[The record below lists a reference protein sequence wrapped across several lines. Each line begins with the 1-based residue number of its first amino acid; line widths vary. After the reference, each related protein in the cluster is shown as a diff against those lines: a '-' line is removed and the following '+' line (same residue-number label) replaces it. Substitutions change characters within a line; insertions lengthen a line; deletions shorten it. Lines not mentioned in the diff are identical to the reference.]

1 DGNGSH
7 ASTLKSPS
15 YTKSV
20 SWQHYRLSESY
31 TCYLLSKG
39 KIIRPYLK
47 NLNPLQLAADCI
59 ETVNKIKDK
68 NKKIIDINSVNICS
82 DDKNIKL
89 RVNSTIMAIDDSIK
103 CIDE

>member
-1 DGNGSH
+1 M
-7 ASTLKSPS
+7 T
-15 YTKSV
+15 
-20 SWQHYRLSESY
+20 Y

>member
-1 DGNGSH
+1 
-7 ASTLKSPS
+7 
-15 YTKSV
+15 
-20 SWQHYRLSESY
+20 
-31 TCYLLSKG
+31 
-39 KIIRPYLK
+39 
-47 NLNPLQLAADCI
+47 
-59 ETVNKIKDK
+59 KIKDK

>member
-1 DGNGSH
+1 M
-7 ASTLKSPS
+7 L
-15 YTKSV
+15 
-20 SWQHYRLSESY
+20 
-31 TCYLLSKG
+31 
-39 KIIRPYLK
+39 LK
-47 NLNPLQLAADCI
+47 NQNTENIQNKYSTYKVVSGDSLYSIAKKYNT
-59 ETVNKIKDK
+59 TVNKIKDK

>member
-1 DGNGSH
+1 MAANDNKEFLTSLSNIMRYKIDAG
-7 ASTLKSPS
+7 
-15 YTKSV
+15 
-20 SWQHYRLSESY
+20 LSESY

-59 ETVNKIKDK
+59 ETENKIKDK

-103 CIDE
+103 RIDE

>member
-1 DGNGSH
+1 MRYKIDAG
-7 ASTLKSPS
+7 
-15 YTKSV
+15 
-20 SWQHYRLSESY
+20 LSESY

-59 ETVNKIKDK
+59 ETVNKTKDK

-82 DDKNIKL
+82 DDKNIKW

>member
-1 DGNGSH
+1 
-7 ASTLKSPS
+7 
-15 YTKSV
+15 
-20 SWQHYRLSESY
+20 
-31 TCYLLSKG
+31 
-39 KIIRPYLK
+39 
-47 NLNPLQLAADCI
+47 LAADCI

>member
-1 DGNGSH
+1 MRYKIDAG
-7 ASTLKSPS
+7 
-15 YTKSV
+15 
-20 SWQHYRLSESY
+20 LSESY

-47 NLNPLQLAADCI
+47 NLNPHQYSADFI
-59 ETVNKIKDK
+59 ETVKKIKDK

-103 CIDE
+103 CIDEW

>member
-1 DGNGSH
+1 ADRNRSH
-7 ASTLKSPS
+7 WSTSKTPS

-20 SWQHYRLSESY
+20 SWQHHQ
-31 TCYLLSKG
+31 G